1 MKKKT
6 AGILLGVIIS
16 AALLA
21 GCGKNEAT
29 EAANESVETEKEGNG
44 EDAETE
50 EAGKTETT
58 DSDAA
63 SDKKTEGAET
73 ASEGTEEEAEEP
85 AQKVGVLLPSDRMDN
100 RWSVDSTELKSQL
113 EEDGYEPEILFAEE
127 DTDTQISQLRSL
139 LQEENLS
146 AVIITPVDEYALTEV
161 LEEAAE
167 LSVPVF
173 DYDKLIMD
181 TDNIKYFVTFDT
193 RKIGQQI
200 AEELIDKK
208 ELDKAREAKESYT
221 IEFLMGEPDDNAS
234 LFLFNGI
241 MEVLQEYFDDGT
253 LVCRSEKTTFDDTA
267 IMRLSTDTAKT
278 NLEEIMSQYYAEEG
292 VPDIICTAYDGFAQA
307 AMELLE
313 EKGIEPGTE
322 NWPFVTGLGA
332 KAYAVKS
339 VAEEKM
345 GFTVF
350 MDSRTLAEEC
360 VKMVDTYLKGDDVE
374 VEDYNQYDNGVKL
387 IGACTCDGRVID
399 KDNYR
404 ILVDNGFYEE
414 AEIAPEPTDAPVP
427 TEKPEPTDAPI
438 PTEKPESTDAPIP
451 TLTPEP
457 TVTSEEKAL

>member
-63 SDKKTEGAET
+63 SDKETEAQET
-73 ASEGTEEEAEEP
+73 VPEEMEEAAEEP
-85 AQKVGVLLPSDRMDN
+85 AQKVGVLLPSDRTDDQC
-100 RWSVDSTELKSQL
+100 SLDSAEIKSQL
-113 EEDGYEPEILFAEE
+113 EEDGYETEIFFAE
-127 DTDTQISQLRSL
+127 DDAGTQITQLRSL

-146 AVIITPVDEYALTEV
+146 AVIITPVDEYSLTEV
-161 LEEAAE
+161 LEKAAE
-167 LSVPVF
+167 VSVPVF

-181 TDNIKYFVTFDT
+181 TDNVKYFVTFDT

-208 ELDKAREAKESYT
+208 ELEKARDAKESCT

-267 IMRLSTDTAKT
+267 IMRLSTETAKT
-278 NLEEIMSQYYAEEG
+278 HLEEIMNQYYAEEG
-292 VPDIICTAYDGFAQA
+292 TPDIICTAYDGFAQA

-313 EKGIEPGTE
+313 DKGIEPGNE

-332 KAYAVKS
+332 EAYAVKS
-339 VAEEKM
+339 VAEGKM

-350 MDSRTLAEEC
+350 MDRRTLAEEC

-387 IGACTCDGRVID
+387 IGACTSDGRIID
-399 KDNYR
+399 VDNYR
-404 ILVDNGFYEE
+404 ILVDNGFYNE
-414 AEIAPEPTDAPVP
+414 AEIAPEPTDTPVP
-427 TEKPEPTDAPI
+427 TLAPEPTDTPV
-438 PTEKPESTDAPIP
+438 PTPM
-451 TLTPEP
+451 P
-457 TVTSEEKAL
+457 TVTPEEKNL